1 MIFCIYNEHESQKKS
16 IAKAMLFF
24 SVKFRV
30 KCTYGA

>member
-1 MIFCIYNEHESQKKS
+1 MNTKAKKKS